1 MTEPTTYICTRCE
14 EMIVK
19 HDEDHFECKCGINKG
34 YVKIG
39 DWNWDDAIF
48 DPFVGTF
55 IKGRS
60 YCRLCRHRTELHYE
74 EYHEK
79 INPQVGRKW
88 LCDGES
94 ISCPCVSQRFED
106 KTDR

>member
-1 MTEPTTYICTRCE
+1 MTELTTYVCVNCDQI
-14 EMIVK
+14 IIK
-19 HDEDHFECKCGINKG
+19 HAADQFECKCGLNKAR
-34 YVKIG
+34 VKIG

-60 YCRLCRHRTELHYE
+60 YCRRCRHRTELHFE

-79 INPQVGRKW
+79 INPTIGRKW
-88 LCDGES
+88 LCDGEAW
-94 ISCPCVSQRFED
+94 PCQCVTQRFD
-106 KTDR
+106 